1 MESSTKPVGKSTPSL
16 LTPNKNSSPVNQL
29 VPSTGQFKAL
39 DKASSGVDDKIS
51 SPSATVKLAT
61 NKPLVRHTPAVV
73 EKPIVDPMNKLS
85 PIKTQIKPA
94 VGFTKIVDKS
104 TSDVVQPNEK
114 PSSDAYK
121 PTVIRRFEKISTA
134 QTVSSS
140 VAVATTTTAKVMES
154 RMSRL
159 SSAGGNTVLEVSQ

>member
-1 MESSTKPVGKSTPSL
+1 MKAASVDVSRDIEESARPPTIV
-16 LTPNKNSSPVNQL
+16 NEVRAAAAANSFETTQ
-29 VPSTGQFKAL
+29 
-39 DKASSGVDDKIS
+39 
-51 SPSATVKLAT
+51 SATSSDIVVQT
-61 NKPLVRHTPAVV
+61 VETP
-73 EKPIVDPMNKLS
+73 
-85 PIKTQIKPA
+85 T
-94 VGFTKIVDKS
+94 VDKS

-140 VAVATTTTAKVMES
+140 VAVATTTTSTTTAKVIES

-159 SSAGGNTVLEVSQ
+159 SSVRGNTVLEVSQ